1 MSFKKISTRSIG
13 HSFGENDLPAHKWG
27 KRYCG
32 FWCACPWH
40 PFAHLSMS
48 ACVRLR
54 NNFGFAKRAGVVDGF
69 QCGIEILIVWPYVLS
84 LCGQFVTD
92 NLLFFL
98 FFFSVCWQTTYSVC
112 LFQLHLQMTPCSRR
126 TTFFARSAVGKLD
139 LALAVT
145 KIGPLVFLERRR

>member
-1 MSFKKISTRSIG
+1 
-13 HSFGENDLPAHKWG
+13 
-27 KRYCG
+27 
-32 FWCACPWH
+32 
-40 PFAHLSMS
+40 MS

-98 FFFSVCWQTTYSVC
+98 FFFRLLADYVQCLLVSV
-112 LFQLHLQMTPCSRR
+112 
-126 TTFFARSAVGKLD
+126 ASANDSL
-139 LALAVT
+139 
-145 KIGPLVFLERRR
+145 